1 MSMWFF
7 WITIAHVAL
16 FAMIFIGIALVWS
29 ARAIY
34 VYHGRRGWR
43 QAIFRTLGWTLIGLF
58 LIVVALGMLQSFV
71 LASFQRRSFG
81 LPAPVI
87 LGMPVAGLVSM
98 FLLAV
103 LGMSWHE
110 ARNAFRRVVLWTI
123 EMAAT
128 KKLPY
133 SLALRAVA
141 VEYAG
146 ILGARLAQV
155 ADLLDLGVPLPVAL
169 RTFGHTTAD
178 GDLAIR
184 VGWNTGEMERSLSAA
199 NKSDWELR
207 QVVLAIARL
216 VGYFSLVAMIAWY
229 QVALVVG
236 RHFPDI
242 ADEFE
247 ITRGDVSRLGGLQW
261 ILSQG
266 AGLPPFTRWAI
277 AITPFVLTTAPV
289 IFLVAFT
296 LHLGLWPSRWWPV
309 SVLGI
314 PLDRCR
320 TLEQLAA
327 CLRSGKDINAT
338 MHILAEVYPTRLWRQ
353 RLASACKYLD
363 AGVAWWHA
371 LVRVGVLDRHQATWL
386 RTLQSGQQLAWG
398 CEELA
403 RRLRNRIARRLVRLR
418 LFVVFG
424 VVLLS
429 GLVVAILGSIVFE
442 LLGVIPFKVLS

>member
-1 MSMWFF
+1 MSTWYF
-7 WITIAHVAL
+7 WITIAHVAV
-16 FAMIFIGIALVWS
+16 FGMIFVGIALVWS

-34 VYHGRRGWR
+34 VYHGQREWR
-43 QAIFRTLGWTLIGLF
+43 QAIFQVLGWILVGLF
-58 LIVVALGMLQSFV
+58 MIVVALGMLQSLV
-71 LASFQRRSFG
+71 LAFSEKRSSG
-81 LPAPVI
+81 VPAQVV
-87 LGMPVAGLVSM
+87 LGVPLSGMVSIV
-98 FLLAV
+98 LLAV

-110 ARNAFRRVVLWTI
+110 ARNAFRRVVLWTV

-133 SLALRAVA
+133 SLALRGVA
-141 VEYAG
+141 AEYAG

-178 GDLAIR
+178 GDLAIQ
-184 VGWNTGEMERSLSAA
+184 VGWRTGEMERCLNAA
-199 NKSDWELR
+199 NKNDWELR

-216 VGYFSLVAMIAWY
+216 VCYLWLIVMIAWY
-229 QVALVVG
+229 LAAVVLG
-236 RHFPDI
+236 RYFPGM
-242 ADEFE
+242 ADEFG
-247 ITRGDVSRLGGLQW
+247 ITRSDVSRLGGLQW
-261 ILSQG
+261 MLNQE
-266 AGLPPFTRWAI
+266 AGLPPFVHWMI
-277 AITPFVLTTAPV
+277 AITPFLSVTAPV

-296 LHLGLWPSRWWPV
+296 LHLGWWPSRWWPF

-327 CLRSGKDINAT
+327 CLRSGKDINST

-353 RLASACKYLD
+353 RLARACKYLD

-371 LVRVGVLDRHQATWL
+371 MVRVGLLDKRQATWL

-403 RRLRNRIARRLVRLR
+403 RRLRNRITRRLVRLR
-418 LFVVFG
+418 LFAVFG
-424 VVLLS
+424 VALLS

-442 LLGVIPFKVLS
+442 LLGVIPLKFLS